1 MDKHDQLL
9 AEYKAFFAGSA
20 APSVVFNMVQ
30 REIESVM
37 KVNGIDR
44 ETAIDKM
51 IPIMKDVNKL
61 ERV

>member
-9 AEYKAFFAGSA
+9 AEYKAFFAGNV

-44 ETAIDKM
+44 EAAIDKM